1 MDTDTLQ
8 ESLFSIVQML
18 TLVPWGRAADKFGRK
33 PVLTTSLLGL
43 LITASLFGFSQN
55 LWQMIALRC
64 AAGLF
69 SGSVV

>member
-1 MDTDTLQ
+1 M
-8 ESLFSIVQML
+8 FMM
-18 TLVPWGRAADKFGRK
+18 VPWGKAADKFGRK
-33 PVLTTSLLGL
+33 PILSISLFGL

-64 AAGLF
+64 AAGVF